1 MNPVLNKKDEIIMR
15 LVHYFITEEDYQP
28 IIVNGVKNEI
38 WLENLGATYKVIR
51 INSNYIH
58 NIDQLKYDNFK
69 IKNVTKQISKKTFS
83 FNLKTL
89 NILLDLNDDVKI
101 SNFNNVENY
110 KIDNLKDVRKDD
122 GLGGLFPKLKTMTLN
137 ASNNGVETLI
147 DLTNDISI
155 KNEKENEEF
164 EKIFKPKKP
173 IITYALIAIN
183 IIMFVLELLYPNE
196 VLNRF
201 ILDPILVK
209 NGQYFRLVSSLF
221 LHGSVIHLLLN
232 MYALYVVGNQL
243 ETFLGKEKF
252 AFIYLFSGI
261 TGSLLSCMGTF
272 NSLGAS
278 GAIFGLFGSLLYF
291 GYHYRLYFGS
301 VILKEILPVIVV
313 NLLIGFSL
321 SGINNAAHIGGL
333 IGGIFSTMALGVN
346 SKKEKSSTL
355 NGTIISAIYL
365 GFLIYLVFFAK

>member
-173 IITYALIAIN
+173 IITYALITIN

-261 TGSLLSCMGTF
+261 TGSLLSCMGAF